1 MSKKQKLSNVN
12 AALTA
17 DSIKARTESLES
29 NFRWLEYDDN
39 STPKPPIDPDT
50 WLEIGPRLQT
60 IEQENKFCDEKLL
73 REVLQLRSSLD
84 DRDQEQVRWARNRS
98 NPFEVKAGQFMT
110 RAAVKIANVDA
121 MFGWQLCQRDGKAA
135 EEDLMYFV
143 DVFGGPGGCSEYVL
157 WRNDSWNAKGFG
169 FSTKGDYEFHPEMF
183 RMGAP
188 ESFDPFYGGNDDGN
202 IFDPDNIAAF
212 VEYVKAQTDR
222 LGAHLIMCDGGF
234 FVKNNCQEIISKQL
248 YLCLV
253 LLAVAVIRPGGNAI
267 LKVFDLY
274 TPFSVGLVYIL
285 TKSYGK
291 VSIVKPASSRPANSE
306 RYLVCQNRLNR
317 ESLFARYL
325 ISINQVLW
333 ENKHCDHDIIH
344 LVAPKTMEE
353 DTDFFNFI
361 RNSNED
367 LARRQIQGLKG
378 LIDNVRGGGVRQLDN
393 RMDRQLVQETLWRQ
407 WKLDHKTRLSPTDG
421 FAKCAPDYA
430 LECVG
435 KASVEMFG
443 TVDTALCGKRS
454 LSKSFGNPNDWFFM
468 PVDVTADQGKSIRTV
483 FLSKGN
489 GNVFY
494 YDRERSGWT
503 QIKEFQIVLSPRTV
517 LYGEIVEEISAKD
530 KKQKIVHA
538 LHIID
543 AILLGGLE
551 VRGLPLDK
559 RNILCSKFAKAM
571 NRPLA
576 HQNASAVRPVPV
588 RCKTLLPMLELDSFF
603 SNVSIHELI
612 NGAKVLGSDLDRF
625 DGAESKR
632 FYIPRG
638 LLFVRSVQ
646 IGSKGTEKQLDFG
659 RAFASRI
666 LWAWSKTSQIYSS
679 AQRFEAPKEPN
690 LVYRQ
695 DFDEFIEKCADKK

>member
-1 MSKKQKLSNVN
+1 MSKKQKTSNAN
-12 AALTA
+12 ASSLTA
-17 DSIKARTESLES
+17 DAIRTRTESLES
-29 NFRWLEYDDN
+29 NFRWLEFDDN

-60 IEQENKFCDEKLL
+60 IDQETKFCDGEIL

-84 DRDQEQVRWARNRS
+84 DRDQQEVRWARNRS
-98 NPFEVKAGQFMT
+98 NPFDVKAGQFMT

-121 MFGWQLCQRDGKAA
+121 IFGWQLCQRGESDN
-135 EEDLMYFV
+135 LMYFV

-157 WRNDSWNAKGFG
+157 WRNDGWNAKGFG

-188 ESFDPFYGGNDDGN
+188 ESFDPFYGANDEGN
-202 IFDPDNIAAF
+202 IFDPENVASF
-212 VEYVKAQTDR
+212 VEYVKSQTDR

-274 TPFSVGLVYIL
+274 TSFSVGLVYIL

-325 ISINQVLW
+325 MSINQVLW

-344 LVAPKTMEE
+344 LVSPKTMQE
-353 DTDFFNFI
+353 DTDFYNFI

-367 LARRQIQGLKG
+367 LARKQIAGLKA
-378 LIDNVRGGGVRQLDN
+378 LIDNVQGVRPAEKV
-393 RMDRQLVQETLWRQ
+393 DRQLVQDTLWRQ
-407 WKLDHKTRLSPTDG
+407 WKLDHKSRISPTDG

-435 KASVEMFG
+435 KTTLELFESS
-443 TVDTALCGKRS
+443 DTPLCGKR
-454 LSKSFGNPNDWFFM
+454 LLKKTFGNPNDWFFM
-468 PVDVTADQGKSIRTV
+468 PVDVTADQGRSIRTV

-489 GNVFY
+489 GNVFC
-494 YDRERSGWT
+494 YDREKANWT
-503 QIKEFQIVLSPRTV
+503 QIKDYQVVLSPRTV
-517 LYGEIVEEISAKD
+517 LYGEIVEEISAKGE
-530 KKQKIVHA
+530 KQKIVHA

-543 AILLGGLE
+543 AILLGGQE

-559 RNILCSKFAKAM
+559 RNILCCKFAKAM
-571 NRPLA
+571 NRPLS
-576 HQNASAVRPVPV
+576 HQNSSSVRPIPV
-588 RCKTLLPMLELDSFF
+588 RCKTLLPMMELDSFF

-612 NGAKVLGSDLDRF
+612 NGAKVIGSDLDSF
-625 DGAESKR
+625 DAQESKR

-646 IGSKGTEKQLDFG
+646 TASKGAEKQLDFG
-659 RAFASRI
+659 KAFASRI

-679 AQRFEAPKEPN
+679 AQRFDVAKEPN

-695 DFDEFIEKCADKK
+695 DFDEFIEKCGDKK

>member
-1 MSKKQKLSNVN
+1 MSKKQKTSNAN
-12 AALTA
+12 ASSLTA
-17 DSIKARTESLES
+17 DAIRTRTESLES
-29 NFRWLEYDDN
+29 NFHWLEFDDN

-60 IEQENKFCDEKLL
+60 IDQETKFCDVEIL

-84 DRDQEQVRWARNRS
+84 DRDQEEVRWARNRS
-98 NPFEVKAGQFMT
+98 NPFDVKAGQFMT

-121 MFGWQLCQRDGKAA
+121 IFGWQLCQRGESD
-135 EEDLMYFV
+135 DLMYFV

-157 WRNDSWNAKGFG
+157 WRNDGWNAKGFG

-188 ESFDPFYGGNDDGN
+188 ESFDPFYGANDEGN
-202 IFDPDNIAAF
+202 IFDPENVASF
-212 VEYVKAQTDR
+212 VEYVKSQTDR

-274 TPFSVGLVYIL
+274 TSFSVGLVYIL

-325 ISINQVLW
+325 MSINQVLW

-344 LVAPKTMEE
+344 LVSPKTMQE
-353 DTDFFNFI
+353 DKDFYNFI

-367 LARRQIQGLKG
+367 LARKQIAGLKA
-378 LIDNVRGGGVRQLDN
+378 LIDNVQGVRPAEKV
-393 RMDRQLVQETLWRQ
+393 DRQLVQDTLWRQ
-407 WKLDHKTRLSPTDG
+407 WKLDHKSRVSPTDG

-435 KASVEMFG
+435 KATLELFESS
-443 TVDTALCGKRS
+443 DTPLCGKRM
-454 LSKSFGNPNDWFFM
+454 LKKTFGNPNDWFFM
-468 PVDVTADQGKSIRTV
+468 PVDVTADQGRSIRTV

-489 GNVFY
+489 GNVFC
-494 YDRERSGWT
+494 YDREKANWT
-503 QIKEFQIVLSPRTV
+503 QIKDYQVVLSPRTV
-517 LYGEIVEEISAKD
+517 LYGEIVEEISAKGE
-530 KKQKIVHA
+530 KQKIVHA
-538 LHIID
+538 LHIMD
-543 AILLGGLE
+543 AILLGGQE
-551 VRGLPLDK
+551 VRALPLDK
-559 RNILCSKFAKAM
+559 RNILCCKFAKAM
-571 NRPLA
+571 NRPLS
-576 HQNASAVRPVPV
+576 HQNSSTVRPIPV
-588 RCKTLLPMLELDSFF
+588 RCKTLLPMMELDSFF

-612 NGAKVLGSDLDRF
+612 NGAKVIGSDLDSF
-625 DGAESKR
+625 DAQESKR

-646 IGSKGTEKQLDFG
+646 TASKGAEKQLDFG
-659 RAFASRI
+659 KAFASRI

-679 AQRFEAPKEPN
+679 AQRFDVAKEPN

-695 DFDEFIEKCADKK
+695 DFDEFIEKCGDKK

>member
-1 MSKKQKLSNVN
+1 MSKKQKTSNAN
-12 AALTA
+12 ASALTA
-17 DSIKARTESLES
+17 DAIRTRTESLES
-29 NFRWLEYDDN
+29 NFRWLEFDDN

-60 IEQENKFCDEKLL
+60 IDQETKFCDVEIL

-84 DRDQEQVRWARNRS
+84 DRDQEEVRWARNRS
-98 NPFEVKAGQFMT
+98 NPFDVKAGQFMT

-121 MFGWQLCQRDGKAA
+121 IFGWQLCQRGESD
-135 EEDLMYFV
+135 DLMYFV

-157 WRNDSWNAKGFG
+157 WRNDGWNAKGFG

-188 ESFDPFYGGNDDGN
+188 ESFDPFYGANDEGN
-202 IFDPDNIAAF
+202 IFDPENVASF
-212 VEYVKAQTDR
+212 VEYVKSQTDR

-274 TPFSVGLVYIL
+274 TSFSVGLVYIL

-325 ISINQVLW
+325 MSINQVLW

-344 LVAPKTMEE
+344 LVSPKTMQE
-353 DTDFFNFI
+353 DTDFYNFI

-367 LARRQIQGLKG
+367 LARKQIAGLKA
-378 LIDNVRGGGVRQLDN
+378 LIDNVQGVRPAEKV
-393 RMDRQLVQETLWRQ
+393 DRQLVQDTLWRQ
-407 WKLDHKTRLSPTDG
+407 WKLDHKSRISPTDG

-435 KASVEMFG
+435 KTTLELFESS
-443 TVDTALCGKRS
+443 DTPLCGKR
-454 LSKSFGNPNDWFFM
+454 LLKKTFGNPNDWFFM

-489 GNVFY
+489 GNVFC
-494 YDRERSGWT
+494 YDREKANWT
-503 QIKEFQIVLSPRTV
+503 QIKDYQVVLSPRTV
-517 LYGEIVEEISAKD
+517 LYGEIVEEISAKGE
-530 KKQKIVHA
+530 KQKIVHA

-543 AILLGGLE
+543 AILLGGQE

-559 RNILCSKFAKAM
+559 RNILCCKFAKAM
-571 NRPLA
+571 NRPLS
-576 HQNASAVRPVPV
+576 HQNSSTVRPIPV
-588 RCKTLLPMLELDSFF
+588 RCKTLLPMMELDSFF

-612 NGAKVLGSDLDRF
+612 NGAKVIGSDLDSF
-625 DGAESKR
+625 DAQESKR

-646 IGSKGTEKQLDFG
+646 TASKGAEKQLDFG
-659 RAFASRI
+659 KAFASRI

-679 AQRFEAPKEPN
+679 AQRFDVAKEPN

-695 DFDEFIEKCADKK
+695 DFDEFIEKCGDKK

>member
-1 MSKKQKLSNVN
+1 MQTSNAN
-12 AALTA
+12 ASALTA
-17 DSIKARTESLES
+17 DAIRTRTESLES
-29 NFRWLEYDDN
+29 NFRWLEFDDN

-60 IEQENKFCDEKLL
+60 IDQETKFCDVEIL

-84 DRDQEQVRWARNRS
+84 DRDQEEVRWARNRS
-98 NPFEVKAGQFMT
+98 NPFDVKAGQFMT

-121 MFGWQLCQRDGKAA
+121 IFGWQLCQRGESD
-135 EEDLMYFV
+135 DLMYFV

-157 WRNDSWNAKGFG
+157 WRNDGWNAKGFG

-188 ESFDPFYGGNDDGN
+188 ESFDPFYGANDEGN
-202 IFDPDNIAAF
+202 IFDPENVASF
-212 VEYVKAQTDR
+212 VEYVKSQTDR

-274 TPFSVGLVYIL
+274 TSFSVGLVYIL

-325 ISINQVLW
+325 MSINQVLW

-344 LVAPKTMEE
+344 LVSPKTMQE
-353 DTDFFNFI
+353 DTDFYNFI

-367 LARRQIQGLKG
+367 LARKQIAGLKA
-378 LIDNVRGGGVRQLDN
+378 LIDNVQGVRPAEKV
-393 RMDRQLVQETLWRQ
+393 DRQLVQDTLWRQ
-407 WKLDHKTRLSPTDG
+407 WKLDHKSRISPTDG

-435 KASVEMFG
+435 KTTLELFESS
-443 TVDTALCGKRS
+443 DTPLCGKR
-454 LSKSFGNPNDWFFM
+454 LLKKTFGNPNDWFFM

-489 GNVFY
+489 GNVFC
-494 YDRERSGWT
+494 YDREKANWT
-503 QIKEFQIVLSPRTV
+503 QIKDYQVVLSPRTV
-517 LYGEIVEEISAKD
+517 LYGEIVEEISAK
-530 KKQKIVHA
+530 H
-538 LHIID
+538 
-543 AILLGGLE
+543 
-551 VRGLPLDK
+551 
-559 RNILCSKFAKAM
+559 
-571 NRPLA
+571 
-576 HQNASAVRPVPV
+576 
-588 RCKTLLPMLELDSFF
+588 
-603 SNVSIHELI
+603 
-612 NGAKVLGSDLDRF
+612 
-625 DGAESKR
+625 
-632 FYIPRG
+632 
-638 LLFVRSVQ
+638 
-646 IGSKGTEKQLDFG
+646 
-659 RAFASRI
+659 
-666 LWAWSKTSQIYSS
+666 
-679 AQRFEAPKEPN
+679 
-690 LVYRQ
+690 
-695 DFDEFIEKCADKK
+695 